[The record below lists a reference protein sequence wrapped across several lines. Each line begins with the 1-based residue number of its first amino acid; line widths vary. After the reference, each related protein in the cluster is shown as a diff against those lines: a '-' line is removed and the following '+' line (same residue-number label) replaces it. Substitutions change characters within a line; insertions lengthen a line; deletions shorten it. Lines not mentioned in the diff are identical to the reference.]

1 LKGVYL
7 EVYDG
12 DFISIRGRS
21 GVGKTTLL
29 RILGLLDNPDRCRVR
44 VFGRDCRSLSDRDRA
59 DIRLRYIGF
68 VYQFF
73 NLIPTLTVLENVELP
88 LALSGVGW
96 RGRRARAMEL
106 LEYFDLSHLA
116 YRMPN
121 TLSGGERQRVA
132 IVRAL
137 VNNPRLVLADE
148 PTSSLDDENA
158 RLVLNL
164 LEEANR
170 MGATVVVTTTDLSEK
185 MPSDRDYILRD
196 GVLVRM

>member
-1 LKGVYL
+1 
-7 EVYDG
+7 
-12 DFISIRGRS
+12 
-21 GVGKTTLL
+21 
-29 RILGLLDNPDRCRVR
+29 
-44 VFGRDCRSLSDRDRA
+44 
-59 DIRLRYIGF
+59 
-68 VYQFF
+68 
-73 NLIPTLTVLENVELP
+73 
-88 LALSGVGW
+88 GW

-116 YRMPN
+116 CN
-121 TLSGGERQRVA
+121 LAKTLSGGERQRVA

>member
-1 LKGVYL
+1 
-7 EVYDG
+7 
-12 DFISIRGRS
+12 
-21 GVGKTTLL
+21 
-29 RILGLLDNPDRCRVR
+29 
-44 VFGRDCRSLSDRDRA
+44 
-59 DIRLRYIGF
+59 
-68 VYQFF
+68 
-73 NLIPTLTVLENVELP
+73 
-88 LALSGVGW
+88 
-96 RGRRARAMEL
+96 
-106 LEYFDLSHLA
+106 
-116 YRMPN
+116 MPN